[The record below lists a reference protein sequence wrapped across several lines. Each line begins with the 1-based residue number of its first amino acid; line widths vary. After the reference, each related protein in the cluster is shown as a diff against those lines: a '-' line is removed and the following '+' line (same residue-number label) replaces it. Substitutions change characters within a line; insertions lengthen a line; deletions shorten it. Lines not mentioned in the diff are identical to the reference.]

1 LITTGAKKN
10 RIKPRV
16 NLSGFNW
23 ARVPVIIVEVG
34 YLTSPSDDEL
44 LNIDE
49 YQWKALRVFLTGF

>member
-1 LITTGAKKN
+1 
-10 RIKPRV
+10 
-16 NLSGFNW
+16 
-23 ARVPVIIVEVG
+23 VEVG